1 MKISTQ
7 LFNQQ
12 QVKTF
17 GKLTEDIQNLQAK
30 IASGKN
36 RCQLIASELMSF
48 PSPP

>member
-17 GKLTEDIQNLQAK
+17 GKLTEDIQNLQK
-30 IASGKN
+30 
-36 RCQLIASELMSF
+36 F
-48 PSPP
+48 